1 MMDKYPFL
9 TLIPPFVV
17 ICVGFIGKK
26 LNLALSAGIFSAAII
41 ATSGSFNQSLLLIK
55 ERLWDQISSINNLY
69 LYFFLIIISCLVVFI
84 NKGPGP
90 TAFVTIIRNKMR
102 SAKSVELAT
111 IGCSIALSLDDY
123 LSILTVGNVMKF
135 ANDQFGISRQKVAFF
150 IHALAGSMVILL
162 PISSW
167 VATITGY
174 LTQAGISPSGHKES
188 LILADPFFIY
198 LATIPF
204 MFYSFFIL
212 LSTFIIILCDIPFLG
227 TTIPQIASSFE
238 KKSHAKF
245 NDLFDLFMPLILL
258 FMSVI
263 GGILYTGNARIFG
276 GNASLFDAFRNNDQI
291 FFILFSASSIT
302 LLATIILGLKKQT
315 VKLSFI
321 PSYFYDGYAVMKD
334 AIIMVILA
342 STLGALLKIDLKTG
356 NYLAS
361 LVLHAIPL
369 SLIPLICFIT
379 SLLGTIATGSAW
391 GTFSLMTAI
400 TIPMLVS
407 MYQLSENASYAD
419 IPLLF
424 STLGSIFSGGICGD
438 HISPFSETTIMAA
451 ASTNIDP
458 LDHATSQ
465 FPYTIPAI
473 IGTALAFLCT
483 GLLSSSSIFM
493 QTLISL
499 STGSIITIGLLLLLK
514 RAKKQSKPDENI

>member
-1 MMDKYPFL
+1 MENYPFL
-9 TLIPPFVV
+9 TLMPPLVV
-17 ICVGFIGKK
+17 ICIGFLGKK
-26 LNLALSAGIFSAAII
+26 LNIALFAGIFSAAII
-41 ATSGSFNQSLLLIK
+41 TKNGSFNESFFLIK
-55 ERLWDQISSINNLY
+55 ERLWDQVSTLNNLY

-174 LTQAGISPSGHKES
+174 LTQAGISSSGKQES

-212 LSTFIIILCDIPFLG
+212 LSTCIIVMCNIPFLG
-227 TTIPQIASSFE
+227 KTISPISTLPTPQ
-238 KKSHAKF
+238 SHAKI
-245 NDLFDLFMPLILL
+245 NDLVDLFMPLALL
-258 FMSVI
+258 FISVI
-263 GGILYTGNARIFG
+263 GGILYTGDAYIFG
-276 GNASLFDAFRNNDQI
+276 GNCSLFDAFRNNDQI
-291 FFILFSASSIT
+291 FFILFFASSIT
-302 LLATIILGLKKQT
+302 LLTTILLGLKKKT
-315 VKLSFI
+315 VYLYNI
-321 PSYFYDGYAVMKD
+321 PSYIYEGCAVMKD

-342 STLGALLKIDLKTG
+342 STLGALLKTDLKTG

-361 LVLHAIPL
+361 LVLHSIPL
-369 SLIPLICFIT
+369 SLIPLICFLT
-379 SLLGTIATGSAW
+379 SLLSTIATGSAW

-407 MYQLSENASYAD
+407 MYQFSGNASYAD

-424 STLGSIFSGGICGD
+424 STLGAIFSGGICGD

-473 IGTALAFLCT
+473 IGTALAFLCA
-483 GLLSSSSIFM
+483 GLLNSSSLFM

-499 STGSIITIGLLLLLK
+499 SIGSIVTIGLLLLLK
-514 RAKKQSKPDENI
+514 KTKNKVTHHENI